1 MAARFDGYRDTVP
14 LMRLSQIAGYLNLDS
29 IAKSVR
35 ENIARK
41 VVEWRERPSSSSS
54 GKGVQHHEG
63 QLVVSD
69 EKLITMANVKLLA
82 NNVNR
87 RMAIRKRNKTEE
99 SSDQEGTMGQSG

>member
-1 MAARFDGYRDTVP
+1 MHSFF
-14 LMRLSQIAGYLNLDS
+14 LEKSLSKFFFQFFSL
-29 IAKSVR
+29 
-35 ENIARK
+35 
-41 VVEWRERPSSSSS
+41 

-87 RMAIRKRNKTEE
+87 
-99 SSDQEGTMGQSG
+99 